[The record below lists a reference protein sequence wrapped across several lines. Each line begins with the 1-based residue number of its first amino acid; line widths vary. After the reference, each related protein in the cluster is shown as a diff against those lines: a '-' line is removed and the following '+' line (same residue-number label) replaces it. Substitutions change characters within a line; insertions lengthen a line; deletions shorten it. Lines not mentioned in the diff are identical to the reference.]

1 VLELWE
7 KHKEATSE
15 DYRSNNQSSFAVEQ
29 MVLID
34 IRKLLESMQ
43 KNIKMYPLLD
53 IDDTYMIRL
62 AIILGRFLRWL
73 ALTQALMIWH
83 YQRP

>member
-15 DYRSNNQSSFAVEQ
+15 DYRRNNQSSFAVEQ

-43 KNIKMYPLLD
+43 KDIKMYPLLD

-73 ALTQALMIWH
+73 ALT
-83 YQRP
+83 